1 LAISATQA
9 PFVKHFKNSWAGN
22 VLQILSVVQWWQRLI
37 IVVGLFISGLFEL
50 IGLTTIVPLLASST
64 GGLATKSYINEI
76 ARSIL
81 QQIGLPPT
89 EMSLLIVLVAG
100 LSLKSVLTIAVMTY
114 VSNVISAV
122 THEIRL
128 ALVRNLLHA
137 NWSYFVRQPLGRL
150 THAAGPEA
158 SAIGEAFLGLANLF
172 STVLQALMYL
182 LIATL
187 VSWKLAIVTVLIGVF
202 MFLSFGHLVRR
213 TRRAA
218 HEHNARLR
226 LMAGSLTDAMIG
238 IKPIKAMGRHGIV
251 AALFEADARQLSATL
266 RTRAISSEFAS
277 ELQEPLIGLC
287 LVGGF
292 YAATRSVTFAIHEM
306 IFMPLLLVRIIL
318 ALSQTQRLYQRY
330 IIAQD
335 QSRSILQLLEETA
348 AAREIPTGARLPTLE
363 SEIALDRV
371 SFAYGEKPVLHEVSF
386 SIPRGSITA
395 IIGPSGAGKSTIADL
410 ILRFYRPLSG
420 RIMVDGVDL
429 EDADLVRWRS
439 SLGYVPQELNL
450 FHDTVLRNITLGE
463 TRYTEEEVREALAA
477 AGALSFVEEL
487 PGGLNYVVGE
497 RGSLLSGGQ
506 RQRIAIA
513 RALVHRPALL
523 ILDEATTGLDPA
535 TEESICRNVEALSR
549 ASGLT
554 VLAISH
560 QPNWQQLADRIIILR
575 DGVAIETTPEFA
587 ARARSHG

>member
-1 LAISATQA
+1 MAISGLQT
-9 PFVKHFKNSWAGN
+9 PLKKHFKDSVAGN

-37 IVVGLFISGLFEL
+37 IVLGLFISSLFEL
-50 IGLTTIVPLLASST
+50 VGLGMIVPLLASST
-64 GGLATKSYINEI
+64 GGLSTKTFINDTV
-76 ARSIL
+76 RSLL
-81 QQIGLPPT
+81 QQIGLPPN
-89 EMSLLIVLVAG
+89 ELSLLFVLVVG
-100 LSLKSVLTIAVMTY
+100 LSLKSVLTIGVMTY

-137 NWSYFVRQPLGRL
+137 KWSFFVRQALGRL

-158 SAIGEAFLGLANLF
+158 SAVGEAFLGLANLF

-182 LIATL
+182 LMAALI
-187 VSWKLAIVTVLIGVF
+187 SWKMAIVTILIGGL
-202 MFLSFGHLVRR
+202 MFLSFSHLVHR
-213 TRRAA
+213 TRQAA
-218 HEHNARLR
+218 QAHNRQLR

-238 IKPIKAMGRHGIV
+238 IKPIKAMGRHGTV
-251 AALFEADARQLSATL
+251 ASLFEADARQLSATL

-277 ELQEPLIGLC
+277 ELQEPLIALC

-292 YAATRSVTFAIHEM
+292 YAATQAVTYSLSEM
-306 IFMPLLLVRIIL
+306 LFMPLLLVRTIL

-335 QSRSILQLLEETA
+335 QSRSILQLLDETA
-348 AAREIPTGARLPTLE
+348 AAREIPTGTRAPTLND
-363 SEIALDRV
+363 EIAFDKV
-371 SFAYGEKPVLHEVSF
+371 SFAYGEKRVLHEVSF
-386 SIPRGSITA
+386 SIPRGKITA

-410 ILRFYRPLSG
+410 ILRFYQPLSG
-420 RIMVDGVDL
+420 AVTVDGINL
-429 EDADLVRWRS
+429 EDIDLARWRS
-439 SLGYVPQELNL
+439 MLGYVPQELNL

-463 TRYTEEEVREALAA
+463 ARFTEAEVREALTA
-477 AGALSFVEEL
+477 AGALGFVDEL
-487 PGGLNYVVGE
+487 PGGLAYVVGE

-535 TEESICRNVEALSR
+535 TEEGICRNVEAISR

-560 QPNWQQLADRIIILR
+560 QPNWQHLADRIIILR
-575 DGVAIETTPEFA
+575 DGMATETTPEFA
-587 ARARSHG
+587 MRARSHG